1 MLALNLS
8 GCEGFCDADFCQS
21 DRDNDVMSVGAI
33 HFKLD
38 PKRNMA
44 SFMVAGAAHCGILNM
59 RSGFVLS

>member
-8 GCEGFCDADFCQS
+8 GWKGFSDADFCRS
-21 DRDNDVMSVGAI
+21 DRDNDVMFVGTT

-38 PKRNMA
+38 PKRNMT

-59 RSGFVLS
+59 RSRFVLS